1 MRGMWLFC
9 LCVLLL
15 AQLLAQP
22 AELLVIDDFETE
34 GGWLPAEPGECTITV
49 LLDRL
54 NVRDGQASLRLEAEL
69 TDSYESGC
77 FAGISREAPNL
88 TGYAFLRLWVRPD
101 QPSKALLGIHLG
113 SDKGDYLYP
122 VPLDN
127 TRWNLITVSFE
138 QFKSEEQSEPLA
150 PEDVKT
156 ISFLMAAG
164 GPATAKVNIDRF
176 IALTDLNDNGV
187 PDIDE
192 AQMGEAAQN
201 SEELADRYFNNG
213 DYEKAEKYYQEAKSL
228 YERMGNR
235 EKAQEMDSRAKESRA
250 WFNYE
255 KGEEFYENKEYTKA
269 MEAYERARKD
279 FVLVGNLDMVDTC
292 ENRLN
297 ELSELTGRPVSPVPE
312 RPPGTEQPT
321 RPREGSG
328 AGGLLFVLAVV
339 FLVGV
344 GVYFWKFRG
353 GEPKAEDK
361 KPVPPVEPSKTKA
374 EEIRKLKAKFVYGE
388 INRKEYEKKLRELE
402 DKT

>member
-9 LCVLLL
+9 LCVLV
-15 AQLLAQP
+15 LAQP
-22 AELLVIDDFETE
+22 PELLVIDDFETE
-34 GGWLPAEPGECTITV
+34 GGWIPTSYGGCTITT
-49 LLDRL
+49 LLDRA

-69 TDSYESGC
+69 VGSFEEGRCY
-77 FAGISREAPNL
+77 AGISRQAPDL
-88 TGYAFLRLWVRPD
+88 TGYTFLRMWMRPD

-113 SDKGDYLYP
+113 SDKGDYLYA

-138 QFKSEEQSEPLA
+138 QFRSDEQPEPLA

-164 GPATAKVNIDRF
+164 EPATAKVNIDRF

-228 YERMGNR
+228 YERMGNQ
-235 EKAQEMDSRAKESRA
+235 EKAQEMDSKTTESKA

-255 KGEEFYENKEYTKA
+255 KGEEFYEKKEYIRA
-269 MEAYERARKD
+269 MDAYDRARRE
-279 FVLVGNLDMVDTC
+279 FVLVGNLDMVDTI
-292 ENRLN
+292 ENRLE
-297 ELSELTGRPVSPVPE
+297 ELSELTGRPVSPLSE
-312 RPPGTEQPT
+312 QLPGTQQPL
-321 RPREGSG
+321 RPRDRGSG
-328 AGGLLFVLAVV
+328 AGGLFFVLLIVII
-339 FLVGV
+339 VGV
-344 GVYFWKFRG
+344 GLYVWKFRG
-353 GEPKAEDK
+353 AAPKAEEE
-361 KPVPPVEPSKTKA
+361 KPVLPLGSPEKKA
-374 EEIRKLKAKFVYGE
+374 EEVRKLKAKFVYGE
-388 INRKEYEKKLRELE
+388 INRKEYEKRLRELE
-402 DKT
+402 E